1 MFLNPALPSP
11 WPINM
16 GGRRKKS
23 ALGATLLE
31 LTFAM
36 AILATVMAVLFTLSI
51 GIGDTAQIQ
60 DVRVTANDEGRRAL
74 LGIVPRLRHAQR
86 KSVNFEDMP
95 TDILTFR
102 APEDQDGNGL
112 AVDAYNTLELGD
124 EITVRRDIYDQNK
137 DGRSDTQLIMIQG
150 ETITVLANNLS
161 PDTGPAPVEEGEDP
175 PENTAGFWLEEN
187 AGAVVITI
195 RTIGHSRQGHVFR
208 QTYTQ
213 LVTPRN

>member
-1 MFLNPALPSP
+1 
-11 WPINM
+11 
-16 GGRRKKS
+16 
-23 ALGATLLE
+23 
-31 LTFAM
+31 
-36 AILATVMAVLFTLSI
+36 LATVMAVLFTLSI

-86 KSVNFEDMP
+86 KSVNFDDMP